1 MGAARSLICIALDAV
16 QAVLVS
22 HGFSIF
28 DLLDFRQEHRWWR
41 MHSNGTVQIVN
52 LVTKG
57 VGNVPFYATEET
69 AETFHTS
76 HTSQDDGDGYTYVR
90 YENSD
95 RVLVFRNENR
105 LPWNT

>member
-1 MGAARSLICIALDAV
+1 MGVARSLTRIALDAV

-28 DLLDFRQEHRWWR
+28 NILDFRREHCWWR
-41 MHSNGTVQIVN
+41 MHSNGTVQVIN
-52 LVTKG
+52 R
-57 VGNVPFYATEET
+57 AAEEI
-69 AETFHTS
+69 AYSFHSS
-76 HTSQDDGDGYTYVR
+76 HTSQDEGDGYTYVQ
-90 YENSD
+90 YEMTD